1 MPKSVRRGAIA
12 LVAVVAI
19 YIGSLL
25 AFQRLLLFPRHAV
38 REVPAPQIAEL
49 DTLHIE
55 TDEGE
60 VEAWFLPGRGVSVD
74 HPGPLVIF
82 AHGNAE
88 VIDHWAEKLQP
99 YRARG
104 MSVLLAEYRGYGR
117 SAGDPSQAEIVG
129 DYVRFYD
136 LALERSDVDPQRVVF
151 HGRSLGGGVVCGLAR
166 ERSPAAL
173 ILQSTFTSVADASPW
188 WAWSALSLDPFD
200 NLACVSELDAPLLV
214 IHGREDT
221 LIPVS
226 HAERLHAAADDATL
240 VLYDAG
246 HNDLPPSNTA
256 YWADID
262 AFLSASGL

>member
-1 MPKSVRRGAIA
+1 MPKWVRRGAIA
-12 LVAVVAI
+12 LVAFAAI

-38 REVPAPQIAEL
+38 RETPAPQIAEL
-49 DTLHIE
+49 DTLYID

-60 VEAWFLPGRGVSVD
+60 VEAWFLPGRGVSAE

-88 VIDHWAEKLQP
+88 VIDQWAEKLQP
-99 YRARG
+99 YRDRG

-136 LALERSDVDPQRVVF
+136 LALERPDVDPPRVVL

-166 ERSPAAL
+166 ERPPAAV
-173 ILQSTFTSVADASPW
+173 ILQSTFTSVPDASPW

-200 NLACVSELDAPLLV
+200 NLACVAELDAPLLV
-214 IHGREDT
+214 IHGRTDT
-221 LIPVS
+221 LIPMS
-226 HAERLHAAADDATL
+226 HAERLHAAAEEATL

-246 HNDLPPSNTA
+246 HNDLPPA
-256 YWADID
+256 PAQYWADIH
-262 AFLSASGL
+262 AFLSASSL